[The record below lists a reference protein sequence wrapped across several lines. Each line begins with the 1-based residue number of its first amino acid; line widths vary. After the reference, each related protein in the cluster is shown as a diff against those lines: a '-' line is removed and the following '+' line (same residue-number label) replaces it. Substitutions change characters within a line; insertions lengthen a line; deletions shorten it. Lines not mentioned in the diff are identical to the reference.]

1 MPTYEY
7 ECLACQSKFDV
18 FQKITD
24 QPLTNCPQCNKGQVR
39 KLISNGCGLI
49 FKGSGFYSTDYKK
62 SSSSVNPS
70 EKKREEKKEEKK
82 EEKSECKK
90 SCPMSGQCQEK

>member
-7 ECLACQSKFDV
+7 ECLACESKFDV

-24 QPLTNCPQCNKGQVR
+24 QPLTNCPQCKGKVR
-39 KLISNGCGLI
+39 RLISNGCGLI

-62 SSSSVNPS
+62 SSAAVKPPAVNP
-70 EKKREEKKEEKK
+70 EVKK
-82 EEKSECKK
+82 EEKSECKTN
-90 SCPMSGQCQEK
+90 CPMSGQCQEK